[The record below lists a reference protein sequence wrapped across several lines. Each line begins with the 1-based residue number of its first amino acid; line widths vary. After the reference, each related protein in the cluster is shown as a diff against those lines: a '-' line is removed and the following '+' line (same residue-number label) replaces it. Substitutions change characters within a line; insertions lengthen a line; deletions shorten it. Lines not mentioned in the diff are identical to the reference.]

1 MPIFKIDAAA
11 LCIAHNFIDVKSYNT
26 ETGFVFIEK
35 YGANDVR
42 MTGMDGHMLIC
53 FRIHNAN
60 PSGLDFQ
67 QFGFRVD
74 SAALKMLKPKKDKTA
89 FINLA
94 ADDSGVEL
102 EANGMTIKAE
112 MTLRPFDVSAIWERV
127 RRNVKKGC
135 DFAPSVLPL
144 KQLKIC
150 DFSGFFSRSTRPA
163 FIKADSMTIV
173 NFQGLPEH
181 LEARGIVM
189 QMREGC
195 KPEYY
200 AETFGEDV
208 PDWC

>member
-1 MPIFKIDAAA
+1 
-11 LCIAHNFIDVKSYNT
+11 
-26 ETGFVFIEK
+26 
-35 YGANDVR
+35 
-42 MTGMDGHMLIC
+42 MLIC
-53 FRIHNAN
+53 FRLHNAN

-74 SAALKMLKPKKDKTA
+74 SAALKILKPKKDKTA

-112 MTLRPFDVSAIWERV
+112 MTLHPFDVSAIWERV
-127 RRNVKKGC
+127 RQNVKKGC
-135 DFAPSVLPL
+135 NFAASVLPL

-150 DFSGFFSRSTRPA
+150 DFSGFFGGSTRPA
-163 FIKADSMTIV
+163 FIKANSMTIV

-189 QMREGC
+189 QMREGS
-195 KPEYY
+195 KPEEY

>member
-11 LCIAHNFIDVKSYNT
+11 LYIAHNFLDVKRSCN
-26 ETGFVFIEK
+26 ETSFVFVEK
-35 YGANDVR
+35 SGANDAR

-53 FRIHNAN
+53 FRLQNAN
-60 PSGLDFQ
+60 PSGSDFQ
-67 QFGFRVD
+67 PFGFRID
-74 SAALKMLKPKKDKTA
+74 SAALKILKPKKDKTA

-112 MTLRPFDVSAIWERV
+112 ITLRPFDVSAIWERV
-127 RRNVKKGC
+127 RQNVKKGC
-135 DFAPSVLPL
+135 NFAASVLPL

-150 DFSGFFSRSTRPA
+150 DFSGFFSGSTRPA
-163 FIKADSMTIV
+163 FIKANSMTIV

-195 KPEYY
+195 KPEDY

>member
-11 LCIAHNFIDVKSYNT
+11 ICIAHNFIDVKSYNT

-53 FRIHNAN
+53 FRLHNAN
-60 PSGLDFQ
+60 PSGLDFK

-112 MTLRPFDVSAIWERV
+112 MALHPFDVSAIWERV
-127 RRNVKKGC
+127 RRNVEKGC

-144 KQLKIC
+144 KHLKIC

-163 FIKADSMTIV
+163 FIKANSMTIV

-189 QMREGC
+189 QMSEGC
-195 KPEYY
+195 KPEDY

>member
-11 LCIAHNFIDVKSYNT
+11 LCIAHDFIDVKSYND
-26 ETGFVFIEK
+26 ETRFVFVEK
-35 YGANDVR
+35 SGANCAR
-42 MTGMDGHMLIC
+42 MTGMDGHRLIC
-53 FRIHNAN
+53 FRLHNAN
-60 PSGLDFQ
+60 PSGLDFKP
-67 QFGFRVD
+67 FGFRID

-112 MTLRPFDVSAIWERV
+112 MTLHPFDVSAIWERV

-150 DFSGFFSRSTRPA
+150 DFSGFFSGSTRPA
-163 FIKADSMTIV
+163 FIKANSMTIV

-189 QMREGC
+189 QMREGS
-195 KPEYY
+195 KPEEY

>member
-11 LCIAHNFIDVKSYNT
+11 LCIAHNFIDVKRSCT
-26 ETGFVFIEK
+26 ETGFVFVEK
-35 YGANDVR
+35 SGANDVR
-42 MTGMDGHMLIC
+42 MTGMDGHILIC
-53 FRIHNAN
+53 FRLHYAN

-67 QFGFRVD
+67 PFGFRVD
-74 SAALKMLKPKKDKTA
+74 SGALKMLKPKKDKTA

-102 EANGMTIKAE
+102 EANVMTIKAE
-112 MTLRPFDVSAIWERV
+112 MTLNPFDVSAIWERV
-127 RRNVKKGC
+127 RRNVEKGC

-150 DFSGFFSRSTRPA
+150 DFSGFFSGSTRPA

-195 KPEYY
+195 KPEDY

-208 PDWC
+208 PDCC

>member
-11 LCIAHNFIDVKSYNT
+11 LCIAHNFIDVKSYND
-26 ETGFVFIEK
+26 ETRFVFVEK
-35 YGANDVR
+35 SGANDVR
-42 MTGMDGHMLIC
+42 MTGLDGHMLIC

-67 QFGFRVD
+67 PFGFRVD
-74 SAALKMLKPKKDKTA
+74 SAALKMLKRRKDATV

-94 ADDSGVEL
+94 VDDSGVEL

-112 MTLRPFDVSAIWERV
+112 MTLHPLDVSAIWERV
-127 RRNVKKGC
+127 RRNVEKGC

-150 DFSGFFSRSTRPA
+150 DFSGFFSGSTRPA

-189 QMREGC
+189 QMSEGC
-195 KPEYY
+195 NPEDY

-208 PDWC
+208 PTWC

>member
-11 LCIAHNFIDVKSYNT
+11 LYIAHNFLDVKRSCN
-26 ETGFVFIEK
+26 ETGYIFIEK
-35 YGANDVR
+35 SGANDVR
-42 MTGMDGHMLIC
+42 MTGMEGHMLIC
-53 FRIHNAN
+53 FRLHNAN
-60 PSGLDFQ
+60 PSGLDFKP
-67 QFGFRVD
+67 FGFRID

-112 MTLRPFDVSAIWERV
+112 MTLHPFDVSAIWERV
-127 RRNVKKGC
+127 RRNVEKGC

-150 DFSGFFSRSTRPA
+150 DFSGFFSGSTRPA
-163 FIKADSMTIV
+163 FIKANSMTIV

-189 QMREGC
+189 QMREGW
-195 KPEYY
+195 KPEDY

>member
-1 MPIFKIDAAA
+1 MPTFKIDAAA
-11 LCIAHNFIDVKSYNT
+11 LCIAHNFIDVKTYND
-26 ETGFVFIEK
+26 ETSFVFIEK

-53 FRIHNAN
+53 FRLHNAN

-67 QFGFRVD
+67 PFGFRID
-74 SAALKMLKPKKDKTA
+74 SVALKMLKPKKDKTA

-94 ADDSGVEL
+94 ADTSGVEL
-102 EANGMTIKAE
+102 EANGMTIKAKT
-112 MTLRPFDVSAIWERV
+112 TLHSFDVFAIWERV
-127 RRNVKKGC
+127 RLEVKKGC

-163 FIKADSMTIV
+163 FIKVNSMTIV

-189 QMREGC
+189 QTSEGC
-195 KPEYY
+195 KPEDY

>member
-11 LCIAHNFIDVKSYNT
+11 ICIAHNFINFKSYND
-26 ETGFVFIEK
+26 ETRFVFVEK
-35 YGANDVR
+35 SGANGVR

-53 FRIHNAN
+53 FRLQNAN
-60 PSGLDFQ
+60 PSGSDFQ
-67 QFGFRVD
+67 PFGFRVD

-94 ADDSGVEL
+94 TDDSGVEL
-102 EANGMTIKAE
+102 EANGLTIKVE
-112 MTLRPFDVSAIWERV
+112 MTLHPFDVSAIWERV
-127 RRNVKKGC
+127 RWNVKKGS

-150 DFSGFFSRSTRPA
+150 DFSGFFSGSTRPA
-163 FIKADSMTIV
+163 FIKANSMTIV

-189 QMREGC
+189 QMLEGC
-195 KPEYY
+195 KPEDY

-208 PDWC
+208 PEWR

>member
-11 LCIAHNFIDVKSYNT
+11 VCIAHNFIDIKSYND
-26 ETGFVFIEK
+26 ETRFVFIEK

-53 FRIHNAN
+53 FRLHYAN

-67 QFGFRVD
+67 PFGFRVD
-74 SAALKMLKPKKDKTA
+74 SAALKMLKPKKDATV
-89 FINLA
+89 FVNLA
-94 ADDSGVEL
+94 ADGSGVEL

-112 MTLRPFDVSAIWERV
+112 MALHPFDVSAIWERV
-127 RRNVKKGC
+127 RRNVEKGC

-144 KQLKIC
+144 KHLKIC

-163 FIKADSMTIV
+163 FIKANSMTIV

-189 QMREGC
+189 QMSEGC
-195 KPEYY
+195 KPEDY

>member
-11 LCIAHNFIDVKSYNT
+11 LCIAHNFIDVKSYND
-26 ETGFVFIEK
+26 ETRFVFVEK
-35 YGANDVR
+35 SGANDVR

-53 FRIHNAN
+53 FRIHYAN

-67 QFGFRVD
+67 PFGFRID

-112 MTLRPFDVSAIWERV
+112 MTLHPFGVSAIWERV
-127 RRNVKKGC
+127 RLNVKKGC

-150 DFSGFFSRSTRPA
+150 DFSGFFSGSTRPA
-163 FIKADSMTIV
+163 FIKANSMTIV

-189 QMREGC
+189 QMSEGY
-195 KPEYY
+195 KPEDY

>member
-11 LCIAHNFIDVKSYNT
+11 LCIAHNFIDVKSYND
-26 ETGFVFIEK
+26 ETSFVFVEK
-35 YGANDVR
+35 SGANDVR

-53 FRIHNAN
+53 FRLQNAN
-60 PSGLDFQ
+60 PSCSDFQ
-67 QFGFRVD
+67 PFGFRVD
-74 SAALKMLKPKKDKTA
+74 SAALKMLKPKKDRTA

-112 MTLRPFDVSAIWERV
+112 MTLHPFDVSAIWERV
-127 RRNVKKGC
+127 RRNVEKGC

-150 DFSGFFSRSTRPA
+150 DFSGFFSGSTRPA
-163 FIKADSMTIV
+163 FIKANSMTIV

-189 QMREGC
+189 QMREGS
-195 KPEYY
+195 KPEEY

>member
-11 LCIAHNFIDVKSYNT
+11 LCIAHNFLDVKRSCN
-26 ETGFVFIEK
+26 ETGYIFIEK

-53 FRIHNAN
+53 FRLHNAN

-67 QFGFRVD
+67 QFGFWVD

-112 MTLRPFDVSAIWERV
+112 MTLHPFDVSAIWERV
-127 RRNVKKGC
+127 RRNVEKGC

-150 DFSGFFSRSTRPA
+150 DFSGFFSGSTRPA
-163 FIKADSMTIV
+163 FIKANSMTIV
-173 NFQGLPEH
+173 NFQGLAER
-181 LEARGIVM
+181 LEWVRIVM
-189 QMREGC
+189 RMSEGC
-195 KPEYY
+195 KREAY

-208 PDWC
+208 PYWC

>member
-11 LCIAHNFIDVKSYNT
+11 LCIAHNFINFKSYND
-26 ETGFVFIEK
+26 ETRFVFVEK
-35 YGANDVR
+35 SGANDVR

-53 FRIHNAN
+53 FRLHNAN

-74 SAALKMLKPKKDKTA
+74 SAALKMLKPKKDITA

-102 EANGMTIKAE
+102 ENNGMTIKAE
-112 MTLRPFDVSAIWERV
+112 MTLHPFDVSAIWERV
-127 RRNVKKGC
+127 RRNVEKCC

-150 DFSGFFSRSTRPA
+150 DFSGFFSGSTHPA
-163 FIKADSMTIV
+163 LIKANSTTIV
-173 NFQGLPEH
+173 NFHGLPEH

-189 QMREGC
+189 QMSEGC
-195 KPEYY
+195 KQEDY

>member
-11 LCIAHNFIDVKSYNT
+11 ICIAHNFIDVKSYND
-26 ETGFVFIEK
+26 ETSFVFIEK

-53 FRIHNAN
+53 FRLHNAN
-60 PSGLDFQ
+60 PSGSDFQ
-67 QFGFRVD
+67 PFGFRVD

-94 ADDSGVEL
+94 ADDSGVEF
-102 EANGMTIKAE
+102 EANGTTIKAE
-112 MTLRPFDVSAIWERV
+112 TTLHTFDVSAIWERV
-127 RRNVKKGC
+127 RQKMENGC
-135 DFAPSVLPL
+135 NFAPSVLPM

-150 DFSGFFSRSTRPA
+150 DFSGFFSGSTCPA
-163 FIKADSMTIV
+163 FIKANSMTIV

-189 QMREGC
+189 QMSEGC
-195 KPEYY
+195 KPEDY

>member
-11 LCIAHNFIDVKSYNT
+11 LYIAHEFLDAKRSCN

-35 YGANDVR
+35 SGANDVR
-42 MTGMDGHMLIC
+42 MTGMNGHMLIC
-53 FRIHNAN
+53 FRLHNAN
-60 PSGLDFQ
+60 PSGLDFKP
-67 QFGFRVD
+67 FGFRID

-112 MTLRPFDVSAIWERV
+112 MTLHPFDVSAIWERV
-127 RRNVKKGC
+127 RRNVEKGC

-150 DFSGFFSRSTRPA
+150 DFSGFFSGSTRPA
-163 FIKADSMTIV
+163 FIKANSMTIV

-189 QMREGC
+189 QMREGS
-195 KPEYY
+195 KPEEY

>member
-11 LCIAHNFIDVKSYNT
+11 LCIAHNFIDEKSCNT

-42 MTGMDGHMLIC
+42 MTGMEGHMLIC
-53 FRIHNAN
+53 FRLHNAN

-67 QFGFRVD
+67 PFGFRVD

-112 MTLRPFDVSAIWERV
+112 MTLHPFDVSAIWERV
-127 RRNVKKGC
+127 RRNVEKGC

-150 DFSGFFSRSTRPA
+150 DFSGFFSGSTRPA
-163 FIKADSMTIV
+163 FIKANSMTIV

-195 KPEYY
+195 KPEDY

>member
-53 FRIHNAN
+53 FRLHNAN
-60 PSGLDFQ
+60 PSGSDFQ
-67 QFGFRVD
+67 PFGFRVD
-74 SAALKMLKPKKDKTA
+74 SGALKMLKPKKDKTA

-102 EANGMTIKAE
+102 EANGMIIKAE
-112 MTLRPFDVSAIWERV
+112 MTLHPFDVSAIWERV
-127 RRNVKKGC
+127 RRNAEKGC

-163 FIKADSMTIV
+163 FIKANSMTIV

-189 QMREGC
+189 QMSEGC
-195 KPEYY
+195 KQEDY

>member
-11 LCIAHNFIDVKSYNT
+11 LCIAHNFIDVKSYND
-26 ETGFVFIEK
+26 ETSFVFIEK

-53 FRIHNAN
+53 FRLQNAN
-60 PSGLDFQ
+60 PFGLDFQ
-67 QFGFRVD
+67 PFGFRVD

-89 FINLA
+89 FANLA
-94 ADDSGVEL
+94 ADDSGVEI

-112 MTLRPFDVSAIWERV
+112 MTLHPFDVSAIWERV
-127 RRNVKKGC
+127 RRNAEKGC

-150 DFSGFFSRSTRPA
+150 DFSGYFSRSTRPA
-163 FIKADSMTIV
+163 FIKANSMTIV

-189 QMREGC
+189 QMSEGY
-195 KPEYY
+195 KPEDY

>member
-1 MPIFKIDAAA
+1 MPTFKIDAAA
-11 LCIAHNFIDVKSYNT
+11 LCIAHNFIDVKSYND
-26 ETGFVFIEK
+26 ETCHVFIEK
-35 YGANDVR
+35 SSAKDVR

-53 FRIHNAN
+53 FRLHNAN
-60 PSGLDFQ
+60 PSGSDFQ
-67 QFGFRVD
+67 PFGFRVD

-112 MTLRPFDVSAIWERV
+112 MTLHPFDVSAIWERV
-127 RRNVKKGC
+127 RRNVEKGC

-150 DFSGFFSRSTRPA
+150 DFSGFFSGSTRPA
-163 FIKADSMTIV
+163 FIKANSMTIV

-189 QMREGC
+189 QMSEGC
-195 KPEYY
+195 KPEDY

>member
-53 FRIHNAN
+53 FRLHNAN
-60 PSGLDFQ
+60 PSGSDFQ
-67 QFGFRVD
+67 PFGFRID

-112 MTLRPFDVSAIWERV
+112 TTLHPFDVSAIWERV
-127 RRNVKKGC
+127 RLNVKKGC
-135 DFAPSVLPL
+135 DFDPSVLPL

-150 DFSGFFSRSTRPA
+150 DFSGYFSRSTYPA
-163 FIKADSMTIV
+163 FIKANSMTIV

-181 LEARGIVM
+181 LEARGIIM
-189 QMREGC
+189 QMREG
-195 KPEYY
+195 EGSLYY

>member
-11 LCIAHNFIDVKSYNT
+11 LYIAHNFIDVKSYSD
-26 ETGFVFIEK
+26 ETSFVFVEK
-35 YGANDVR
+35 SGANDVR
-42 MTGMDGHMLIC
+42 MTGMDGNMLIC
-53 FRIHNAN
+53 FRLQNAN

-67 QFGFRVD
+67 PFGFRVD

-112 MTLRPFDVSAIWERV
+112 MTLHPFDVSAIWERV
-127 RRNVKKGC
+127 RWNVEKGC

-150 DFSGFFSRSTRPA
+150 DFSGFFSGSTRPA
-163 FIKADSMTIV
+163 FIKANSMTIV

-195 KPEYY
+195 KPEDY

>member
-26 ETGFVFIEK
+26 ETSFVFVEK
-35 YGANDVR
+35 SGANDVR

-53 FRIHNAN
+53 FRLHNAN

-94 ADDSGVEL
+94 AEDSGVEL

-112 MTLRPFDVSAIWERV
+112 MALHPFDVSAIWERV

-150 DFSGFFSRSTRPA
+150 DFSGFFSGSTRPA

-189 QMREGC
+189 QMSEGY
-195 KPEYY
+195 KPEDY

>member
-11 LCIAHNFIDVKSYNT
+11 LCIAHNFIDVKRSCT
-26 ETGFVFIEK
+26 ETSFVFIEK

-42 MTGMDGHMLIC
+42 MTGMDGHILIR
-53 FRIHNAN
+53 FRLHYAN

-67 QFGFRVD
+67 PFGFRVD
-74 SAALKMLKPKKDKTA
+74 SGALKMLKPKKDKTA
-89 FINLA
+89 FVNLV

-112 MTLRPFDVSAIWERV
+112 MTSHPFDVSAIWERV

-150 DFSGFFSRSTRPA
+150 DFSGFFSRSAYPA

-195 KPEYY
+195 KPEDY

>member
-11 LCIAHNFIDVKSYNT
+11 LYIAHNFLDVKRSCN
-26 ETGFVFIEK
+26 ETGYIFIEK
-35 YGANDVR
+35 SGANDVR
-42 MTGMDGHMLIC
+42 LTGMDGHKMINFLL
-53 FRIHNAN
+53 HNAN
-60 PSGLDFQ
+60 PSGSDFQ
-67 QFGFRVD
+67 PFGFRID

-89 FINLA
+89 YINLA

-112 MTLRPFDVSAIWERV
+112 MTLHPFDVSAIWERV
-127 RRNVKKGC
+127 RRNVEKCC

-150 DFSGFFSRSTRPA
+150 DFSGFFSGSTHPA
-163 FIKADSMTIV
+163 LIKANSTTIV
-173 NFQGLPEH
+173 NFHGLPEH

-189 QMREGC
+189 QMSEGC
-195 KPEYY
+195 KQEDY

>member
-11 LCIAHNFIDVKSYNT
+11 LCIAHNFIDVKSYND
-26 ETGFVFIEK
+26 ETSFVFIEK

-53 FRIHNAN
+53 FRLIYAN

-67 QFGFRVD
+67 PFGFRVD

-112 MTLRPFDVSAIWERV
+112 MTLHPFDVSAIWERV
-127 RRNVKKGC
+127 RRNVEKGC

-150 DFSGFFSRSTRPA
+150 DFSGFFSGSTRPA
-163 FIKADSMTIV
+163 FIKANSMTIV

-195 KPEYY
+195 KPEDY

>member
-11 LCIAHNFIDVKSYNT
+11 LCIAHNFIDVKRSCT

-42 MTGMDGHMLIC
+42 MTGMDGHILIC
-53 FRIHNAN
+53 FRLHYAN

-67 QFGFRVD
+67 PFGFRVD
-74 SAALKMLKPKKDKTA
+74 RAALKMLKPKKDKTA
-89 FINLA
+89 FVNLV

-102 EANGMTIKAE
+102 EANGMSIKAE
-112 MTLRPFDVSAIWERV
+112 MTLNPFDVSAIWERL

-150 DFSGFFSRSTRPA
+150 DFSGFFSGSTRPA

-195 KPEYY
+195 KPEDY

>member
-11 LCIAHNFIDVKSYNT
+11 LCIAHNFIDVKSYND
-26 ETGFVFIEK
+26 ETSFVFIEK

-53 FRIHNAN
+53 FRLHYAN

-67 QFGFRVD
+67 PFGFRVD
-74 SAALKMLKPKKDKTA
+74 RAALKMLKPKKDKTA

-94 ADDSGVEL
+94 ADDSGVEI

-112 MTLRPFDVSAIWERV
+112 MTLHPFDVSAIWERV
-127 RRNVKKGC
+127 RRNVEKGC
-135 DFAPSVLPL
+135 DFVPSVLPL

-150 DFSGFFSRSTRPA
+150 DFSGFFSRSTCPA
-163 FIKADSMTIV
+163 FIKANSMTIV

-195 KPEYY
+195 KPEDY

>member
-1 MPIFKIDAAA
+1 MPIFKIDTAA

-53 FRIHNAN
+53 FRLHNAN

-89 FINLA
+89 FVNLA

-112 MTLRPFDVSAIWERV
+112 MTLHPFDVSAIWERV
-127 RRNVKKGC
+127 RLNVKKGC

-150 DFSGFFSRSTRPA
+150 DFSGFFSGSTRPA
-163 FIKADSMTIV
+163 FIKANSMTIV

-189 QMREGC
+189 QMREGL
-195 KPEYY
+195 KPEEY